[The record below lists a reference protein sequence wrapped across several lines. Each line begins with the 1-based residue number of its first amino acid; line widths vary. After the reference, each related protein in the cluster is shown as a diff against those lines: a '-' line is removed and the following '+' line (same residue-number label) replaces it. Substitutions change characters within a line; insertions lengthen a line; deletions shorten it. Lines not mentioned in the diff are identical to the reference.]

1 MVSQYYPK
9 YLTRIAIKCI
19 AGHKTQTV
27 SREVNKSLRKWKIM
41 EMNWYS
47 RISGRIATWQVKIF
61 CSNSWG

>member
-27 SREVNKSLRKWKIM
+27 SREVNKTLRKWKIM
-41 EMNWYS
+41 EMNW
-47 RISGRIATWQVKIF
+47 
-61 CSNSWG
+61 